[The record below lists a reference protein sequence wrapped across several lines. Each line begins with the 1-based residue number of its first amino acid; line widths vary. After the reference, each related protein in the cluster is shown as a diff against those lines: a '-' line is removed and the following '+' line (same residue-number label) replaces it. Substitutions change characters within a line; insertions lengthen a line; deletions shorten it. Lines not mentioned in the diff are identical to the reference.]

1 MVSESSLTEPIR
13 IARIVTRLNVGGPAT
28 HVMLLAARLCPL
40 GYETRLIA
48 GRPGVSEGNMET
60 LRPVHGVSPRIVPSL
75 GRELGLRDV
84 SAFVDLIGVLRSFR
98 PLIVHTHLSKA
109 GALGR
114 LAARAA
120 RVPVVVHTFHGNVLS
135 GYFDPVRTGA
145 FLRVERA
152 LARITDKVVAISP
165 GQADEIATRGIARG
179 DKVAVIPLGLDL
191 TPFLGAVPGR
201 LRAELDVG
209 PDVPIIALVARL
221 VPIKG
226 VDLFLGAAAR
236 VVRSGRKAVFVVI
249 GDGEERVRLEAEVR
263 TRGLA
268 TAVRFLGWRADLPGI
283 YADADVVALT
293 SHNEGMPV
301 SLIEALA
308 AGRAVVG
315 TSVGGVPELLGGSTR
330 GLLVPPGDE
339 ARFAQAIVRLLD
351 EPSLRASLGRAGH
364 DYVFPEFD
372 IATLVGR
379 MDALYRGLLKG
390 R

>member
-1 MVSESSLTEPIR
+1 MVPESGLTEPIR

-28 HVMLLAARLCPL
+28 HVMLLAARLRPL

-48 GRPGVSEGNMET
+48 GRPSASEGDMQL
-60 LRPVHGVSPRIVPSL
+60 LRPVDGVSPRIVPTL
-75 GRELGLRDV
+75 GREIRPRDLR
-84 SAFVDLIGVLRSFR
+84 AFVDLVSILRSFR

-120 RVPVVVHTFHGNVLS
+120 GVPLVVHTFHGNVLS
-135 GYFDPVRTGA
+135 GYFDPVRTGT
-145 FLRVERA
+145 FLRIERA
-152 LARITDKVVAISP
+152 LARITDKVIAISP
-165 GQADEIATRGIARG
+165 GQADEIARRGIARG

-201 LRAELDVG
+201 LRAELDIG
-209 PDVPIIALVARL
+209 PDVPIVALVARL

-236 VVRSGRKAVFVVI
+236 VLRFGRTAVFVVV
-249 GDGEERVRLEAEVR
+249 GDGEERTRLEAEAR
-263 TRGLA
+263 ARGL
-268 TAVRFLGWRADLPGI
+268 TTSVRFLGWRADLPKI
-283 YADADVVALT
+283 YADADIVALT
-293 SHNEGMPV
+293 SHNEGTPV

-315 TSVGGVPELLGGSTR
+315 TSVGGVPDLLDGATR

-339 ARFAQAIVRLLD
+339 EALARAIVRLLD
-351 EPSLRASLGRAGH
+351 TPSLRASLGRAGRG
-364 DYVFPEFD
+364 YVFPELD
-372 IATLVGR
+372 IATLIGR
-379 MDALYRGLLKG
+379 MDNLYRGLLEG